1 MLLGAAMENRQHAYS
16 GAHEYQR
23 RNGYGYG
30 YGLEDP
36 HHGDIGIE
44 MVVSPSKLPPPPPRT
59 RCVAPFL
66 FCLCGRNILRGM
78 TRPPPTSSQGSD
90 GAARPRAAP

>member
-1 MLLGAAMENRQHAYS
+1 MENRQHAYS

-59 RCVAPFL
+59 RCVARVF
-66 FCLCGRNILRGM
+66 FCFASSEKYIAGHDK
-78 TRPPPTSSQGSD
+78 TPSPTSSQGSD